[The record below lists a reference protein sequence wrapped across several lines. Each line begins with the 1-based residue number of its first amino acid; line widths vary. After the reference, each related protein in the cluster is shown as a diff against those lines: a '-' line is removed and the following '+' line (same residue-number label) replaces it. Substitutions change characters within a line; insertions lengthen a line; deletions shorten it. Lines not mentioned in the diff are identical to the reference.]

1 MSALR
6 KQGKVGI
13 HVTKT
18 KQCFL
23 IGHYPENVQAGNA
36 SQTVQALAEYLI
48 KAGY

>member
-1 MSALR
+1 LR
-6 KQGKVGI
+6 KQGKTGI

-23 IGHYPENVQAGNA
+23 VGHYGENGVAGNA
-36 SQTVQALAEYLI
+36 AQTVEALADYLT